1 MKKIK
6 ALLDFIQ
13 LSVAA
18 KIAFCRNVIT
28 KLTGNITFS
37 SPDVPMTEVKAA
49 VDALDDAFLASKDGS
64 HTAVSAMHDAE
75 EKVDN
80 LFRLLAA
87 YVDRIA
93 AGNETE
99 ILSTG
104 FHVSKQSG
112 TVQKPELSAQDGDN
126 SGNVWLVARAVEKAG
141 AYIWQYAKDAIPVSE
156 ADWITAGHTTQS
168 YFQITGLAVA
178 SKYYFRVMAV
188 TPTGTTDFTA
198 PVMKVII

>member
-1 MKKIK
+1 MKKFK

-13 LSVAA
+13 LSVVG

-28 KLTGNITFS
+28 KLTGNITFPT
-37 SPDVPMTEVKAA
+37 PDVPLTEAKAA
-49 VDALDDAFLASKDGS
+49 VDALDAAYLASKDGS

-99 ILSTG
+99 IMSSG

-126 SGNVWLVARAVEKAG
+126 SGNVWLVARAIEKAG
-141 AYIWQYAKDAIPVSE
+141 AYIWQYAKDALPETE
-156 ADWITAGHTTQS
+156 AEWMPAGHSTQS
-168 YFQITGLAVA
+168 YLQVTGLAVA
-178 SKYYFRVMAV
+178 SKYYFRVMAI
-188 TPTGTTDFTA
+188 TPTGSTDYTA
-198 PVMKVII
+198 PVMKVVI